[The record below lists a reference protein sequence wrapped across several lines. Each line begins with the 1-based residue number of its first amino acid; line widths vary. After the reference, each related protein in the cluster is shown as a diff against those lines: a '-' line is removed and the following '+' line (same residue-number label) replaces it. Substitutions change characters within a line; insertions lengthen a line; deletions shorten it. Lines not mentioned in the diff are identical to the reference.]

1 MTTARSVHRSTSTVK
16 PRRRRLSERRRAD
29 MQRWLETRGL
39 EPTGPPLDWRLVF
52 GHHRSPGADPLID
65 PVSDPG
71 TAGSADAPLDALLD
85 VVLDIGF
92 GHGESVLELARRS
105 PDSGLVAVEVHTP
118 GVATLLEIVEREGLD
133 NVRVVHGDALVL
145 IERIPAASLAEV
157 RALFPDPWTK
167 TRQHHRRLVR
177 DDVVAA
183 LTDRL
188 RIDGVIRLATDVD
201 DYAER
206 MIAACDGEP
215 RLSGG
220 RIGEPTDRP
229 TTRFERRAIAEGRR
243 TTDLRYV
250 RIA

>member
-1 MTTARSVHRSTSTVK
+1 MTTARSVYRSTSTFK
-16 PRRRRLSERRRAD
+16 PRRRRLSDRRRAD
-29 MQRWLETRGL
+29 MDRWLETRGL
-39 EPTGPPLDWRLVF
+39 EPTGPPVDWRSVF
-52 GHHRSPGADPLID
+52 GHHRNAGADPLTD
-65 PVSDPG
+65 PL
-71 TAGSADAPLDALLD
+71 TAGAADVLPDVVD

-105 PDSGLVAVEVHTP
+105 PDTDLVAVEVHTP
-118 GVATLLEIVEREGLD
+118 GVATLLEIVDREGLD
-133 NVRVVHGDALVL
+133 NVRVVHGDALVF
-145 IERIPAASLAEV
+145 IERVPAASLAEV

-167 TRQHHRRLVR
+167 TRQNHRRLIR

-188 RIDGVIRLATDVD
+188 RIGGVIRLATDVD
-201 DYAER
+201 DYAEL
-206 MIAACDGEP
+206 MIAACEGEP
-215 RLSGG
+215 RLTGG
-220 RIGEPTDRP
+220 RIDEPTDRP

>member
-1 MTTARSVHRSTSTVK
+1 MTTARSVNRSTYTFK
-16 PRRRRLSERRRAD
+16 PRRRRLSDRRRAD
-29 MQRWLETRGL
+29 VARWLETRGL
-39 EPTGPPLDWRLVF
+39 EPTGPALDWRSVF
-52 GHHRSPGADPLID
+52 GHHRNAGADPVTD
-65 PVSDPG
+65 PVTDP
-71 TAGSADAPLDALLD
+71 AADVLLD

-92 GHGESVLELARRS
+92 GHGESVLDLARRS
-105 PDSGLVAVEVHTP
+105 PGTDLVAVEVHTP

-133 NVRVVHGDALVL
+133 NVRVVHGDALVF
-145 IERIPAASLAEV
+145 IERVPASSLAEV

-188 RIDGVIRLATDVD
+188 RIGGVIRLATDID
-201 DYAER
+201 DYADR
-206 MIAACDGEP
+206 MTAACEDEP

-220 RIGEPTDRP
+220 RIDEPTDRP